1 LVTIER
7 KHSESIVSNK
17 SRKPQATPKPPLRWT
32 GIVFAAALNLLLVS
46 AAQLFLNLTGA
57 GLNFEIV
64 ATMFAPLI
72 AGAASGLYI
81 RERAGAH
88 VVLGGL
94 LSIPFLGWLTFA
106 GIWQFALLAG
116 AFCGMAGAITEVLMR
131 SSAKRS

>member
-1 LVTIER
+1 MSKKSQKSSRR
-7 KHSESIVSNK
+7 KE
-17 SRKPQATPKPPLRWT
+17 QTPKPPLRWT

-46 AAQLFLNLTGA
+46 AAQLVLNLTGA

-72 AGAASGLYI
+72 AGAASALYVKQ
-81 RERAGAH
+81 RPAMH

-94 LSIPFLGWLTFA
+94 LSIPFLALLTFG

-116 AFCGMAGAITEVLMR
+116 GFCGLAGGISEVLMR
-131 SSAKRS
+131 SNSKRA